1 MTPQNINSGKGKFHV
16 VLKSVKT
23 RNSSCFWSV
32 QQFESGKHIKG
43 QGRQR
48 KDLRRNKVP
57 KTNHHSVYQLASI
70 HLQNM
75 KQLEWLHL
83 LIQNTNYF
91 KLILRMPKVKD
102 SSQFLF
108 VSLVQKQGKDQ
119 AKG

>member
-1 MTPQNINSGKGKFHV
+1 
-16 VLKSVKT
+16 
-23 RNSSCFWSV
+23 
-32 QQFESGKHIKG
+32 
-43 QGRQR
+43 
-48 KDLRRNKVP
+48 
-57 KTNHHSVYQLASI
+57 
-70 HLQNM
+70 M